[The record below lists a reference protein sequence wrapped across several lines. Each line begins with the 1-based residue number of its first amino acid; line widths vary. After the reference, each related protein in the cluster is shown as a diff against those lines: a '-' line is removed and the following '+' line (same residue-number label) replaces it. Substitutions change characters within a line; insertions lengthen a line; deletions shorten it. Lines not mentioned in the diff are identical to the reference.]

1 MLSKYILKTIEKHGC
16 ILHMIS
22 KYMYAYLKAFQELV
36 DIARKK
42 KYQIYVVTSLN
53 STNYMKP
60 YTFL

>member
-42 KYQIYVVTSLN
+42 NISNLCSYITK
-53 STNYMKP
+53 
-60 YTFL
+60 